1 MSKFL
6 GQHFLTNQSA
16 LQKIVDSIPL
26 EAGDLV
32 IEIGPGKGA
41 LTYPL
46 FEAVKKSGAKLI
58 ALEKDRR
65 LALKLYQDLAK
76 TKENF
81 DIEEADALLK
91 LEELSHKQPS
101 YHIVGNIPYYITGRL
116 LRIISEL
123 ENKPKTVILTI
134 QEEVAKKLSSQ
145 KGDNNLLSAITSGW
159 AEAKILMRLSPDDFD
174 PPPQVSSAIIQLT
187 TKKDHPNK
195 EQLLQYYAFLK
206 SAFKQPKK
214 TLLNNLSDSYKDIE
228 KSKLLEFLQSQGL
241 HEKTRARELSGEELT
256 QLFLAFHSRFLSS
269 PASS

>member
-16 LQKIVDSIPL
+16 LKRIVDSIPL

-46 FEAVKKSGAKLI
+46 FEAVQTKGAKLL

-76 TKENF
+76 NNENF
-81 DIEEADALLK
+81 EIEDADALEK
-91 LEELSHKQPS
+91 LESLSYRQAS

-123 ENKPKTVILTI
+123 ESKPKTVTLTI
-134 QEEVAKKLSSQ
+134 QEEVAEKINSQ
-145 KGDNNLLSAITSGW
+145 KGDSNLLSAISRSW
-159 AEAKILMRLSPDDFD
+159 AEPKILMTLNADDFD
-174 PPPQVSSAIIQLT
+174 PPPQVRSAIIQLT
-187 TKKDHPNK
+187 TKENPPSK
-195 EQLLQYYAFLK
+195 EEALKYYAFLK

-228 KSKLLEFLQSQGL
+228 KAKLLEFLKTQGL
-241 HEKTRARELSGEELT
+241 HEKTRARELSSKELT
-256 QLFLAFHSRFLSS
+256 QLFSAFQI
-269 PASS
+269 